1 MIIIQ
6 NLPFSHHW
14 PALNPAKIVIKK
26 TFLAKLRIL
35 LWEMIA
41 ILSILSSARTLA
53 TNINRSAIV

>member
-6 NLPFSHHW
+6 NLPLSLHW
-14 PALNPAKIVIKK
+14 LPLNPAKIVIKK
-26 TFLAKLRIL
+26 TFLAKLRIM

-53 TNINRSAIV
+53 ASINKSAIV